1 MSQYGGIQ
9 VVFDNRVK
17 DKSSFTVGDSLDY
30 NAGRGIMASP
40 VRNPANPQSDKGKV
54 TLDIPGESNS
64 RGMRIE
70 TKGIDYAKNSPQ
82 YVEAQIHGGLRVS
95 EIREVRYYRG
105 HEIPAATRKLLEK
118 HGVKITALP
127 PKMEDVSL
135 ELDSPNFRDITAI
148 EIEQ

>member
-1 MSQYGGIQ
+1 
-9 VVFDNRVK
+9 
-17 DKSSFTVGDSLDY
+17 
-30 NAGRGIMASP
+30 
-40 VRNPANPQSDKGKV
+40 
-54 TLDIPGESNS
+54 
-64 RGMRIE
+64 
-70 TKGIDYAKNSPQ
+70 
-82 YVEAQIHGGLRVS
+82 VS